1 MILVLDHT
9 GVDPPSAYRSGDVF
23 GGCEGGE
30 RVVAGP
36 DKTTELLFPIL
47 RVKGRKLDQVGEGL
61 VTDVFQGVQEDLV
74 PGLGRSDLHI
84 VDAGTLG

>member
-9 GVDPPSAYRSGDVF
+9 GVDPPSAYRSGHVF

-30 RVVAGP
+30 RVVASP
-36 DKTTELLFPIL
+36 DKTAELLIL
-47 RVKGRKLDQVGEGL
+47 RVKGRELDQVGEGL

-84 VDAGTLG
+84 VDARTLG